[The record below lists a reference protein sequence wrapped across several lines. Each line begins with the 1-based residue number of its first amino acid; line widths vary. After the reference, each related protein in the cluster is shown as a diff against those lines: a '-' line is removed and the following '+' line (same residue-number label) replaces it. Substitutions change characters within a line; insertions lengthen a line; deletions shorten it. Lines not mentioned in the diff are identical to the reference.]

1 MKGSSFFR
9 LYRPRRSVA
18 TLSPLFDGHEM
29 HIPGSPQ
36 GHLSSSPG
44 ALAAA
49 AGFPG
54 RGRVRAAAALLL
66 AATSCFAQAEFP
78 EHAIRL
84 IVPFSPGGAVDGAAR
99 ATTVEL
105 GKALAQSIVVDN
117 RPGSGG
123 TIGINAASRAAPDG
137 YTLLLGNIALAS
149 APALYPHSGINPKD
163 FVPIALIGT
172 TPYILTVRQD
182 FPAKTLAELL
192 SLVKAHPGKYNYASA
207 GSGSAIH
214 LAGELFKTRA
224 GVDIVHV
231 PYKGAAPAVT
241 ALLGGE
247 VEMMF
252 GSLMEMKPMIEAGK
266 LRALAVT
273 SSARSSLVPNI
284 PTLNESGVPGY
295 QVTGW
300 YGLYTGAKVPP
311 EELKKLRTAAANA
324 LHSEAMR
331 KELVNYGMEAALG
344 DAKEAGDLLNS
355 EAERW
360 SAFIRQ
366 AHINVE

>member
-1 MKGSSFFR
+1 MTFASLVQR
-9 LYRPRRSVA
+9 LAWLGLGLVA
-18 TLSPLFDGHEM
+18 CGPAH
-29 HIPGSPQ
+29 
-36 GHLSSSPG
+36 
-44 ALAAA
+44 
-49 AGFPG
+49 
-54 RGRVRAAAALLL
+54 
-66 AATSCFAQAEFP
+66 AEFP
-78 EHAIRL
+78 EHSIRL

-99 ATTVEL
+99 STTAEL
-105 GKALAQSIVVDN
+105 GKALKQSIVVDN

-123 TIGINAASRAAPDG
+123 TIGITAAARATPDG

-149 APALYPHSGINPKD
+149 APALYPRSGIDPKD

-182 FPAKTLAELL
+182 FPAHSLAELL
-192 SLVKAHPGKYNYASA
+192 ALAKAHPGKYNYASA

-214 LAGELFKTRA
+214 LAGELFKSRA

-252 GSLMEMKPMIEAGK
+252 GSLMEMKPLIDSGK

-273 SSARSSLVPNI
+273 SIKRSSLVPNI
-284 PTLNESGVPGY
+284 PTMIEAGLPGY

-300 YGLYTGAKVPP
+300 YGLYTQAKVPP
-311 EELKKLRTAAANA
+311 EALRQLRRGAADA
-324 LHSEAMR
+324 LHSDEMR

-344 DAKEAGDLLNS
+344 DATEAGDLLDS
-355 EAERW
+355 EVQRW

-366 AHINVE
+366 SRINVE